1 MQQMIL
7 KNVSKTL
14 LAVGLVFGVSSLSLA
29 EFKQA
34 PLPYATNAL
43 EPSIDKETME
53 IHYGKHHKAYVDN
66 LNAQIKTFPEL
77 DKTDLVELQ
86 KHISKYNTAVRNNG
100 GGHFNHDF
108 FWNSLAPSNKTGQPS
123 AALLKQINADFGSLD
138 AFKQKF
144 NEAATGRFGSGWAWL
159 IVTPD
164 GKLAVSSTPNQD
176 NPLMD
181 VAETKGIPLLGLDVW
196 EHAYYLKYQNRRA
209 DYTKAFWDV
218 VNWNTVNQRF
228 VAATKK

>member
-1 MQQMIL
+1 M
-7 KNVSKTL
+7 KTYKSR
-14 LAVGLVFGVSSLSLA
+14 GLVIAGALLVLSQGAFA

-34 PLPYATNAL
+34 ALPYATNAL
-43 EPSIDKETME
+43 QPAIDQQTME

-66 LNAQIKTFPEL
+66 LNAQIKTYPEL
-77 DKTDLVELQ
+77 EKTDLVSLQ
-86 KHISKYNTAVRNNG
+86 KNISKYNAAVRNNG

-108 FWNSLAPSNKTGQPS
+108 FWSSLSPSNKTGQPS

-138 AFKQKF
+138 GFKQKF

-159 IVTPD
+159 ILTPN
-164 GKLAVSSTPNQD
+164 GKLAITSTPNQD

-181 VAETKGIPLLGLDVW
+181 VAETKGTPLLALDVW

-228 VAATKK
+228 NKATQK

>member
-1 MQQMIL
+1 MIL